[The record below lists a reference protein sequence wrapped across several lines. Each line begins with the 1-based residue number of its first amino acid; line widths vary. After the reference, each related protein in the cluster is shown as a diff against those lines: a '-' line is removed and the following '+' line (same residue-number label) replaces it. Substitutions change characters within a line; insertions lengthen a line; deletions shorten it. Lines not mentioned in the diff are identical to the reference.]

1 MACANPTS
9 QTINDTAVNLT
20 YDIELFDP
28 VIVFSLKGRITA
40 EEDFQEL
47 QQEVF
52 DHLNQNYYRVV
63 FDLSELTH
71 TNSVGIGFFMRTL
84 TKTRIMNGDLVLVN
98 IHGNVQKIFEIAK
111 LNEVYTLRDSVQEG
125 IAFFSQT

>member
-1 MACANPTS
+1 M
-9 QTINDTAVNLT
+9 NLS
-20 YDIELFDP
+20 YDIELNDP
-28 VIVFSLKGRITA
+28 VVVVSLKGRITA

-47 QQEVF
+47 QREVF
-52 DHLNQNYYRVV
+52 DHLNQNYFRVV
-63 FDLSELTH
+63 FNLAELSH

-111 LNEVYTLRDSVQEG
+111 LNEVYTIRKSVQEG
-125 IAFFSQT
+125 IQFFA